1 MDIAGFI
8 KACQEAG
15 IDIRVSGDGP
25 EPSMTIPL
33 LSKTIV
39 YDAEGNIIDEGKWKR
54 QIGVREE
61 ERRDK
66 I

>member
-15 IDIRVSGDGP
+15 IDIRVSGDSP
-25 EPSMTIPL
+25 ESSMTIPL

-39 YDAEGNIIDEGKWKR
+39 YDAEANIIDRGEWKR
-54 QIGVREE
+54 RV
-61 ERRDK
+61 DK
-66 I
+66 KNESET